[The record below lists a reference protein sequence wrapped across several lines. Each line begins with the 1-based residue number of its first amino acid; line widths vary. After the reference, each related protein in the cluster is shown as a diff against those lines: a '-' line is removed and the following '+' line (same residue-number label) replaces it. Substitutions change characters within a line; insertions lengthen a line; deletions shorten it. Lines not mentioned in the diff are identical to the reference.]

1 MPAPAHD
8 KLIDA
13 ARKTLVSRL
22 RDATGS
28 TRHAWAASP
37 DGRMDVN
44 ATFALV
50 QAWLTIDPAK
60 ARELVESVLDAQEA
74 SGRIP
79 RTISPDGSAT
89 DDVPAWPLL
98 AQSAAEVFRATG
110 DEEFAAR
117 VIKPLARHTAW
128 LLRHFAGGNVYAWTT
143 RDEALIPTTYAER
156 RTTAD
161 LHAILI
167 AEIQSIQELAAV
179 SESDEP
185 LLKELAGRRDQ
196 LIDQLESHFWSDAT
210 RIFQDRGA
218 DGVALESIAVTAF
231 LPLLWSGLS
240 AEHRKA
246 LLGRLCRSRD
256 FGLAGGIP
264 VIGRTNKSNAAESR
278 PAMLQVLVLE
288 ALLRSEAYR
297 ERAVLAA
304 SIRRRLAAMYEI
316 SGTLSDD
323 LADADPARGEMSNV
337 AAALVLLA
345 SSPARTEETDDM
357 QRHALRVA
365 DRRLVLAALSGVAIL
380 LLWGIA
386 AGARSLHREQARAA
400 MQLAQM
406 AYASGD
412 HESVV
417 AILKP
422 VDSGRDAGA
431 EFILGKALF
440 KLGRIEE
447 AERAFRAVEAMDP
460 RLGSAWYNHALCLYE
475 QGRMVEAIRA
485 YENVQEQFATAQP
498 DLVERASM
506 AVTAIKGR
514 IATH

>member
-1 MPAPAHD
+1 
-8 KLIDA
+8 
-13 ARKTLVSRL
+13 
-22 RDATGS
+22 
-28 TRHAWAASP
+28 
-37 DGRMDVN
+37 
-44 ATFALV
+44 
-50 QAWLTIDPAK
+50 
-60 ARELVESVLDAQEA
+60 
-74 SGRIP
+74 
-79 RTISPDGSAT
+79 
-89 DDVPAWPLL
+89 
-98 AQSAAEVFRATG
+98 
-110 DEEFAAR
+110 
-117 VIKPLARHTAW
+117 
-128 LLRHFAGGNVYAWTT
+128 
-143 RDEALIPTTYAER
+143 
-156 RTTAD
+156 
-161 LHAILI
+161 
-167 AEIQSIQELAAV
+167 
-179 SESDEP
+179 
-185 LLKELAGRRDQ
+185 
-196 LIDQLESHFWSDAT
+196 
-210 RIFQDRGA
+210 
-218 DGVALESIAVTAF
+218 
-231 LPLLWSGLS
+231 
-240 AEHRKA
+240 
-246 LLGRLCRSRD
+246 
-256 FGLAGGIP
+256 
-264 VIGRTNKSNAAESR
+264 
-278 PAMLQVLVLE
+278 
-288 ALLRSEAYR
+288 
-297 ERAVLAA
+297 VLAA